1 MTGTGRR
8 RFPPRGQILVLAAAY
23 PSSPSVLARG
33 ILRPGRLLATAALL
47 ALFGALA
54 LPAAAQDQTAVLVS
68 NTEQRSLVTSGLD
81 DNDEYAQT
89 FTVGANDGNYT
100 LSSIEA
106 EITNGR
112 VSSADMVLLTVAIW
126 STHASGENA
135 GHPDSPLYTL
145 TKPASIA
152 SGESLVRFGAPP
164 QLSAGGGQD
173 VCRGHHLQQVV
184 RQ

>member
-23 PSSPSVLARG
+23 PSSLSVRARG
-33 ILRPGRLLATAALL
+33 ILRPGRLLAAAALL

-68 NTEQRSLVTSGLD
+68 NTGQRSLVTSGLD
-81 DNDEYAQT
+81 DNDGTAQT

-106 EITNGR
+106 EIANGGIYG
-112 VSSADMVLLTVAIW
+112 SADMDLLTVAIW

-145 TKPASIA
+145 TKPAFIP
-152 SGESLVRFGAPP
+152 GR
-164 QLSAGGGQD
+164 
-173 VCRGHHLQQVV
+173 
-184 RQ
+184 